1 MFKMQKSQK
10 GAVLVISL
18 IMLVLMTIVVVIS
31 MKGSHVQEQMAGN
44 EKFHVDAML
53 GAETGI
59 AEAIACMR
67 NAQIKPSGATGDPDN
82 CNTVD
87 FRTKIVIVDSA
98 GASKGAYWVEEI
110 CGPATAN
117 FNIVG
122 STPTVID
129 CKPAPSTALTA
140 KQARIKSIGYSV
152 SKTTGLPTPSST
164 LSDSLI
170 LAQYRRTA
178 IYDGCGNNNPQYGL
192 VSKQNIKLAGGG
204 KKAEYI
210 GGMYAENDFTSTGSK
225 PIQGDITALD
235 GSLSAIQASGYN
247 SYCTKT
253 CGDNKPTPISIN
265 TAEQA
270 LQNAKDDK
278 TTITDIDCSTL
289 SGDLKGKSYR
299 CTNVSFKNS
308 TDKVSIDV
316 NAYNGTFY
324 YMNGADTNELTING
338 GVDFGKDGPINIVSK
353 AGIKF
358 AGAGDGVGTFL
369 TNGQFEFKGSRD
381 FRGTITARGDIIWAG
396 TGGYQFEN
404 VPTPGICNIQA
415 TLQ

>member
-82 CNTVD
+82 CDKVD

-110 CGPATAN
+110 CGPATAS
-117 FNIVG
+117 FNKG
-122 STPTVID
+122 SEIKCNLP
-129 CKPAPSTALTA
+129 PSITLTT

-152 SKTTGLPTPSST
+152 STTTGLPTPSST

-178 IYDGCGNNNPQYGL
+178 IYDGCGNNNPKYGL

-204 KKAEYI
+204 KDATYI
-210 GGMYAENDFTSTGSK
+210 GGMYAEDDFTSTGSK

-253 CGDNKPTPISIN
+253 CGDNKPTAISIN
-265 TAEQA
+265 DAEQA
-270 LQNAKDDK
+270 MKNAKDDG

-289 SGDLKGKSYR
+289 SGDLGGKSYN
-299 CTNVSFKNS
+299 CINVSFKNS
-308 TDKVSIDV
+308 KDKVDIGEL
-316 NAYNGTFY
+316 NAYNGTLY
-324 YMNGADTNELTING
+324 YMNGASTNELTING

-369 TNGQFEFKGSRD
+369 TDGQFTFNGSRT
-381 FRGTITARGDIIWAG
+381 FKGTITAGYDILWHG
-396 TGGYQFEN
+396 NGGYQFEN